1 MLVHHR
7 VTPNNKFPGT
17 HLYTPGEERHYENVL
32 PKNTTQWGLTGKEEG
47 KGGGGGG
54 VFNTNSTF
62 TSPIKAEVSMMHRA

>member
-32 PKNTTQWGLTGKEEG
+32 PKNTTQWGLTGKKEG
-47 KGGGGGG
+47 KGGGGGY
-54 VFNTNSTF
+54 STP
-62 TSPIKAEVSMMHRA
+62 TVPSPVQSKLKFP